1 MRKKFL
7 SVFCLVALIAL
18 IAGCTCGPSV
28 SFGEDCKW
36 KVGFVTDVGE
46 IDDKSFN
53 EAGWNG
59 VKQGIEAL
67 GQGEECYGYIETQD
81 AKDYESNIVSFIEE
95 GANII
100 VTSGFAMGEKTNEMA
115 KKYPDIYFIGTDQ

>member
-1 MRKKFL
+1 MRKYIL
-7 SVFCLVALIAL
+7 ATICLLMLIPWLA
-18 IAGCTCGPSV
+18 ACTCGSGV
-28 SFGEDCKW
+28 SFGADCKW
-36 KVGFVTDVGE
+36 KAGFVTDVGE

-95 GANII
+95 GANI
-100 VTSGFAMGEKTNEMA
+100 VR
-115 KKYPDIYFIGTDQ
+115 IGTKIFGERMD